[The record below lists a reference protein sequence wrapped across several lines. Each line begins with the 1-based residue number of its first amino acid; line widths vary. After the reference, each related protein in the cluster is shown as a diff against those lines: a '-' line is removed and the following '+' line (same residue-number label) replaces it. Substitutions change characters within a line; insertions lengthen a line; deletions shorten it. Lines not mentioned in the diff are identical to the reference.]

1 MADVEPE
8 VGIGS
13 RLRGSLDAMDAGI
26 AAALSD
32 LGLDDY
38 RPRFSGVVRVL
49 ARSGS
54 CSISDLAEAT
64 GVTHSAASQT
74 VTELRVRGLVSLA
87 RGADERRRIV
97 SLAPAAY
104 DLLPAIEAEWAAT
117 AIAMAEL
124 DTELSVPL
132 QTVAAELSA
141 ALARRSFRHRIAD
154 GALELPDEDVGQY
167 RSALASEPAPPAG
180 SA

>member
-1 MADVEPE
+1 VAHVEAG
-8 VGIGS
+8 VGS
-13 RLRGSLDAMDAGI
+13 RLRASLDAMDGGI
-26 AAALSD
+26 AAALFD

-49 ARSGS
+49 AGRGP
-54 CSISDLAEAT
+54 CSIGDLAEAT
-64 GVTHSAASQT
+64 GVSHSAASQT

-97 SLAPAAY
+97 SLAPAAR

-124 DTELSVPL
+124 DAELSVPL
-132 QTVAAELSA
+132 QTVAAELSS
-141 ALARRSFRHRIAD
+141 ALARRSFRQRIAD
-154 GALELPDEDVGQY
+154 GAVALPDEDVEPY
-167 RSALASEPAPPAG
+167 RSALASDQPAPAG